1 MNREIKFRGKRLYDN
16 DCNKTKN
23 GEWAFGYL
31 TECFDGKKAI
41 FKPYKSYL
49 SPAEKHRVD
58 ESTIGQFT
66 GLRDKKGNDIFEGD
80 IVHFVNPGLRY
91 DLTAPV
97 IFEHG
102 DFCLEKDRNYLI
114 PMGNFEDACY
124 EVVGNIFDNPEL
136 LKGGAE

>member
-66 GLRDKKGNDIFEGD
+66 GLRDIKGNDIYEGD
-80 IVHFVNPGLRY
+80 ILELDFKSRKCIEFVEFRDGRFVSVDSERPYKADGIYLWLENA
-91 DLTAPV
+91 TV
-97 IFEHG
+97 I
-102 DFCLEKDRNYLI
+102 
-114 PMGNFEDACY
+114 
-124 EVVGNIFDNPEL
+124 GNIFDNPEL